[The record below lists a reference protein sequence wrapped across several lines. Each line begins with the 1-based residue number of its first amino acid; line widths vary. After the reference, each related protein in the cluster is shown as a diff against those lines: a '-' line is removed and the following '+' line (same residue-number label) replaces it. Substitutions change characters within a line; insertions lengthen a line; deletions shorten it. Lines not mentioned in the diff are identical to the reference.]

1 MPLRPFRRVACSHK
15 TGEVM
20 NDVALKIVTMRAAT
34 AGLAAALLVG
44 CASIDPITASV
55 DPSSPSAQRIE
66 ALIRENRDYPTWR
79 DFPAEPT
86 DLPTAAEYAARVA
99 ALQAAETELAGEVAA
114 LVWTLEDTEGF
125 LAETRALVRRDMARP
140 VSGADIADTQ
150 EFLRRTRELATPPP
164 VVK

>member
-1 MPLRPFRRVACSHK
+1 MAPRPFRRVACSHK

-20 NDVALKIVTMRAAT
+20 NDVALKNMTTRVAA
-34 AGLAAALLVG
+34 AGLAAALLAG
-44 CASIDPITASV
+44 CASIDPVTASV
-55 DPSSPSAQRIE
+55 DPDSPSAQRIE

-86 DLPTAAEYAARVA
+86 NLPSAAEYAARVA

-114 LVWTLEDTEGF
+114 LVWTLEDTNGF
-125 LAETRALVRRDMARP
+125 LVETRSLVDPRLARP
-140 VSGADIADTQ
+140 VTAADVADTQ